1 MSAHARRSGL
11 GAGVLAVLAM
21 GSSLALPL
29 SAALPPI
36 TVRGRFVC
44 VSSAAERDGSCP
56 SECVGIR
63 TTSGQVFVF
72 LPNDLAVA
80 LYADP
85 RLRAR
90 ELQVTALRHEGDRL
104 ESIRVRLIRDG
115 RLYDIAYVCDVC
127 QITSSVPGPCPCCQ
141 KELALE
147 ETPVTY

>member
-1 MSAHARRSGL
+1 MSTHARRFGL

-21 GSSLALPL
+21 GNGLTLPL

-44 VSSAAERDGSCP
+44 VSPAAERDGSC
-56 SECVGIR
+56 SSGRVGIR
-63 TTSGQVFVF
+63 VAGGRVFIF

-90 ELQVTALRHEGDRL
+90 ELQVTALRHDGDRL
-104 ESIRVRLIRDG
+104 ESIRVRSIRDG
-115 RLYDIAYVCDVC
+115 RLYEITYVCDVC

-141 KELALE
+141 KALALV